1 MMRRLILSLVFL
13 LAPAIAVA
21 SDKDRDVLLTPSGT
35 LYSIESVSS
44 RDFEI
49 ESTSATL
56 LRLTVATN
64 EGTTATFVPASLNG
78 GWHAD
83 PSLAWDAA
91 SETLFVFWQHNPNF
105 MTTELLLSSYRDG
118 AWSAEPIL
126 IDEDSLKIR
135 FDLGVAV
142 SRFATETNEEGEVTK
157 LPALAVHVIWWEQRG
172 DGELARYAQLAIQ
185 NGEIVSIKRADLD
198 VFINETLEPIAVPED
213 FDRDLLRHPVIF
225 ENAAHD
231 SVDVIFATW
240 TNNIFHKLQIR
251 PIVQQGVLTEPIGVR
266 LGDFGP
272 PTKGRVRIDPT
283 SSTLS
288 MIATPGGNIAFYTIE
303 DGKLTYVLRRNGVWD
318 EPKSL
323 PDSIAKTGIEGLRR
337 LLND

>member
-1 MMRRLILSLVFL
+1 MMRRLILSLVFI

-21 SDKDRDVLLTPSGT
+21 SDKDRDVLLTPTGT
-35 LYSIESVSS
+35 LYSIESVFSG
-44 RDFEI
+44 DFEI
-49 ESTSATL
+49 ESASATL
-56 LRLTVATN
+56 LQLTVATH
-64 EGTTATFVPASLNG
+64 EGTTKTFVPASFEG
-78 GWHAD
+78 GWHVD

-91 SETLFVFWQHNPNF
+91 SETLFVFWQRKPNF
-105 MTTELLLSSYRDG
+105 LTTELLLSSYRAG
-118 AWSAEPIL
+118 EWSKPIL
-126 IDEDSLKIR
+126 IDEDSLKLR
-135 FDLGVAV
+135 FDLGVGV

-198 VFINETLEPIAVPED
+198 VFVDGTLEPVVVPED

-323 PDSIAKTGIEGLRR
+323 PDSIASTGIEGLRR
-337 LLND
+337 LVND